1 MASSRG
7 AANAALYR
15 AQTLLTAWEHSLTA
29 SQHSEAHLGEAFL
42 PGVRDHLLQAYGWFL
57 LAVVGIDDVG
67 SGPPPSS
74 TAGVPD
80 VEPGKALPPELREFR
95 ILEEEGWI
103 GDLLAAAPSSKSDLG
118 VVQASPDLLG
128 SSRTAPGL
136 AVARAWATKLETTMQ
151 RMDDLLAEC

>member
-15 AQTLLTAWEHSLTA
+15 AQTLLAAWERLLVESP
-29 SQHSEAHLGEAFL
+29 EAEEHLRATFL
-42 PGVRDHLLQAYGWFL
+42 PGVREHLLHAYGWFL
-57 LAVVGIDDVG
+57 LAVAGVEDTG
-67 SGPPPSS
+67 SRTPPRS
-74 TAGVPD
+74 TAEVPD

-95 ILEEEGWI
+95 ILEEEGWV
-103 GDLLAAAPSSKSDLG
+103 GDLITAEPLAAPANVVRSSS
-118 VVQASPDLLG
+118 ADLLG

-136 AVARAWATKLETTMQ
+136 AVAGTWAQRLETTMQ